1 MAIPPSANMTT
12 SVPQSGRPT
21 PIMVS
26 RHDIEC
32 ARLNMLEA
40 RKALDEY
47 EVTYGYGRS
56 PELQRLEREFSKA
69 TETYLRFLEEER

>member
-1 MAIPPSANMTT
+1 VQVCNKLVKYVAYSRPPMS
-12 SVPQSGRPT
+12 SPPRP
-21 PIMVS
+21 S
-26 RHDIEC
+26 DLEL
-32 ARLNMLEA
+32 AKLNMLEA